1 MALHFFMENI
11 PCSSVTRSRAA
22 AAVARRRR
30 VTAHCQMRV
39 RTLADAGDIRDK
51 VALVRVD
58 HNCVKKGVVK
68 DVHRIERTL
77 PTLYNIV
84 ERGARPILMTHV
96 NRPRGEDGVID
107 VDEVNDGVGAV
118 ANVLRVKLG
127 VIFAAPTFKV
137 RADGRGIDWDEV
149 SMSTILEDLRARRI
163 GGVYLPNTRWFD
175 GEEAGAGTEACSALC
190 RRLADLADIYVNDA
204 FGSWQPHAST
214 VEITKYLPS
223 YAGLCMERELRAI
236 EAVLEPKRPFVAIVG
251 GAKVD
256 TKLGTLRAVA
266 KRCDT
271 LILGGVVYN
280 AYLCAKY
287 GIEIEGVSEKD
298 VELAAELL
306 HPEVQ
311 AKLVELPVVVESSSL
326 QGCGCVP
333 KEGVCSTPG
342 VMQNGVRAIR
352 IDELQ
357 RGASYGYFL
366 DVAASAF
373 DDARVKSVLSNAAS
387 IFVNAVMGFTSSG
400 FHEGT
405 TALDHAISSNKLA
418 RKYFGGGDTIQEFKS
433 LSPALYLSAVD
444 DPTFYLFTGGG
455 TVLKTL
461 ELGGAEE
468 LETVKCLLLDNNEET
483 THVMP
488 KCMALAECD
497 CASPL
502 DI

>member
-1 MALHFFMENI
+1 M
-11 PCSSVTRSRAA
+11 
-22 AAVARRRR
+22 RRI
-30 VTAHCQMRV
+30 
-39 RTLADAGDIRDK
+39 RTLADADDLAGK

-58 HNCVKKGVVK
+58 HNCVKKGAVR
-68 DVHRIERTL
+68 DAHRIERTL
-77 PTLYNIV
+77 PTLYGIV
-84 ERGARPILMTHV
+84 ERGGRPILMTPV
-96 NRPRGEDGVID
+96 TRPRREDGTID
-107 VDEVNDGVGAV
+107 VDDACDGVSAV
-118 ANVLRVKLG
+118 VNVLRVKLG
-127 VIFAAPTFKV
+127 VIFAAPTF
-137 RADGRGIDWDEV
+137 RARGDGRGIDWDDA
-149 SMSTILEDLRARRI
+149 SMTTIIDDLRARRI
-163 GGVYLPNTRWFD
+163 GGVYLPNMRWFE
-175 GEEAGAGTEACSALC
+175 GEEAGDGTEASLALC
-190 RRLADLADIYVNDA
+190 RRLAALADVYVNDA

-214 VEITKYLPS
+214 FGITKHLPS
-223 YAGLCMERELRAI
+223 YAGLCMERELKAI

-306 HPEVQ
+306 HADVQ
-311 AKLVELPVVVESSSL
+311 AKLVELPVVVESLSL

-342 VMQNGVRAIR
+342 MMQNGVRAIR

-373 DDARVKSVLSNAAS
+373 ADERVKSVLSTAAS
-387 IFVNAVMGFTSSG
+387 IFVNAVMGYTSSG

-405 TALDHAISSNKLA
+405 TALDHAISSNKSA

-455 TVLKTL
+455 TVLKAL
-461 ELGGAEE
+461 ELGGAEH
-468 LETVKCLLLDNNEET
+468 LEIVKCLMIKEGEEEIP
-483 THVMP
+483 HAVP

-497 CASPL
+497 CKSPL
-502 DI
+502 DC